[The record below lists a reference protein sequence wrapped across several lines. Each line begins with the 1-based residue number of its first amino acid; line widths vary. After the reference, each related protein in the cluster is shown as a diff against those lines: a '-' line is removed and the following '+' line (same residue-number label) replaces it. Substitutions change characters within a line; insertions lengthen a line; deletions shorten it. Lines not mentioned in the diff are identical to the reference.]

1 MADEEGFK
9 IKGAASQQQL
19 PADAVDPTSNVNSS
33 SNPGLS
39 STPSRSRSVSKSEEA
54 KAETGKAER
63 MQEEGEIADEETA
76 EERHA
81 DDVKRYRWCKCF
93 CDPAQFGGQ
102 DHYFLQM
109 DTQESAWEEPGQPYW
124 IWNAE
129 EQKLDEAGL
138 QQPTNASRKQPTGEP
153 DEEYYGYNPKIHGT
167 YDPNAP
173 YAQYHKKKR
182 EEEAGF
188 EQGLV
193 GGLPS
198 TQDGAYEVAGAFN
211 RFTGNFQSG
220 DKSAE
225 KHNDYN
231 KSGRQMGAF
240 FDVDAAANSH
250 DGRSLKE
257 ERRNEKLTKKQVRE
271 LAEKRRAK
279 KENKRLAFYKS

>member
-1 MADEEGFK
+1 
-9 IKGAASQQQL
+9 
-19 PADAVDPTSNVNSS
+19 
-33 SNPGLS
+33 
-39 STPSRSRSVSKSEEA
+39 
-54 KAETGKAER
+54 
-63 MQEEGEIADEETA
+63 MQEEGEIADEQSA
-76 EERHA
+76 EERYA
-81 DDVKRYRWCKCF
+81 DNVKRYRWCKCF
-93 CDPAQFGGQ
+93 CDPVQFGGQ

-109 DTQESAWEEPGQPYW
+109 DTQESAWEEPREPYW
-124 IWNAE
+124 IWNAD

-138 QQPTNASRKQPTGEP
+138 QQPTKGSTMQPTGEP

-182 EEEAGF
+182 VEEAGF
-188 EQGLV
+188 EQGVV
-193 GGLPS
+193 GGLS
-198 TQDGAYEVAGAFN
+198 SAQDGAYEVAGAFN

-271 LAEKRRAK
+271 LAKKRRAK